1 MTREGIPQWA
11 EAGLRTAQSDRRGG
25 PGPSD
30 RREAVMLSQP
40 VRTIIGQHGFVTAPP
55 STTVRRAAE
64 LMAQGHVGAVVVVEN
79 DHLIGIFSERDAVF
93 RVVARGLEPATT
105 PLAQVMTPA
114 PVTIEPDC
122 SFGRAMAVMHEHG
135 CRHLPV
141 VENGRPIGIVSAR
154 NALDPELEDFVCEE
168 RRRMQYQAG

>member
-1 MTREGIPQWA
+1 
-11 EAGLRTAQSDRRGG
+11 
-25 PGPSD
+25 
-30 RREAVMLSQP
+30 MLSQP

-55 STTVRRAAE
+55 SATVRQAAE
-64 LMAQGHVGAVVVVEN
+64 LMARQHVGAVVVVED

-93 RVVARGLEPATT
+93 RVVARGLEPTTT

-114 PVTIEPDC
+114 PVSIGPDR
-122 SFGRAMAVMHEHG
+122 SFGHAMAVMQQHH

-141 VENGRPIGIVSAR
+141 VEDGRPIGIVSAR

-168 RRRMQYQAG
+168 RRRRCFEAG